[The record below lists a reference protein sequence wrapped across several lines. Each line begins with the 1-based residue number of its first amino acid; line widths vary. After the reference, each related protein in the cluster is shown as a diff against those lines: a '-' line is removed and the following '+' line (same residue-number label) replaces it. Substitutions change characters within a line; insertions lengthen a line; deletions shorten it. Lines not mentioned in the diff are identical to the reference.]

1 VKVLP
6 LFSCSAPCILH
17 RNNASSHIG
26 YRKYFLGNRRGIVCV
41 CVCVCVCVYLGD
53 KGNRHMLDHSNASS
67 HQALPIQIQRTSSAE
82 ILVLLTI
89 SVQVGRPPQTPVH
102 LPNHQHLQFSR
113 QASWPINNKQ
123 FNFNQQE
130 GNTSSTP
137 NACVRARRMRV
148 CAHARNHAA
157 QVRRMFVCVRAHTP
171 ARMLVW

>member
-1 VKVLP
+1 M
-6 LFSCSAPCILH
+6 
-17 RNNASSHIG
+17 
-26 YRKYFLGNRRGIVCV
+26 

>member
-1 VKVLP
+1 M
-6 LFSCSAPCILH
+6 
-17 RNNASSHIG
+17 
-26 YRKYFLGNRRGIVCV
+26 CV

-137 NACVRARRMRV
+137 NACVRAHA
-148 CAHARNHAA
+148 CTHARLVSARTGIQRHKGKP
-157 QVRRMFVCVRAHTP
+157 QRRCDMRTRKQTGRELP
-171 ARMLVW
+171 